1 MMSEIH
7 ISAPAKI
14 NIGLRVLPRRNDG
27 FHGIE
32 SIFQS
37 VSLADELYVAR
48 SSGSGVCAVECDGFI
63 LPEKNTLTA
72 AYNAFGAAVGIRPFS
87 VTVRLKKQIPSG
99 GGLGGGSSDAAFFVR
114 ALEKLHDIVLSE
126 QQLDSIA
133 AAVGSDVFFFFR
145 CDSAGKNAAVVSGR
159 GEIVRRISCRTDLHI
174 VLAFPDVHSSTK
186 EAYELVDTWTESG
199 TVLEYPA
206 LDELERMY
214 SASICDWRFKNTF
227 TPPLTAR
234 YRKIDFALECVRQS
248 GALYSD
254 MSGSGSTVF
263 GVYASFEKASDA
275 AEFMNSKG
283 LRNTVVC

>member
-14 NIGLRVLPRRNDG
+14 NIGLKVLPRRSDG

-37 VSLADELYVAR
+37 VRLTDELYVTR
-48 SSGSGVCAVECDGFI
+48 CGGFESCSVSCDGLV
-63 LPEKNTLTA
+63 LPEKNTVTA
-72 AYNAFGAAVGIRPFS
+72 AYNAFGAVAGIRPLS
-87 VTVRLKKQIPSG
+87 VKVRLEKHIPSG

-114 ALEKLHDIVLSE
+114 ALEKLHDVKLSE
-126 QQLDSIA
+126 KQLDSIA
-133 AAVGSDVFFFFR
+133 AVVGSDVFFFFR
-145 CDSAGKNAAVVSGR
+145 CDAADENAAVVSGR
-159 GEIVRRISCRTDLHI
+159 GENVREIPCRKDLHI

-186 EAYELVDTWTESG
+186 EAYELVDAWAENG

-214 SASICDWRFKNTF
+214 STPVGNWRFRNTF
-227 TPPLTAR
+227 TLPLEAQFP
-234 YRKIDFALECVRQS
+234 KIGSALECVRRS

-263 GVYASFEKASDA
+263 GVYASYEEASAA
-275 AEFMNSKG
+275 AEFMNCEG

>member
-14 NIGLRVLPRRNDG
+14 NIGLRVLPRRSDG

-37 VSLADELYVAR
+37 VSLADELYVTR
-48 SSGSGVCAVECDGFI
+48 CGGSGTCSVECGGLV

-72 AYNAFGAAVGIRPFS
+72 AYDAFGSAAGIRPHS
-87 VTVRLKKQIPSG
+87 VKVRLEKQIPSG

-126 QQLDSIA
+126 KQLDSIA

-145 CDSAGKNAAVVSGR
+145 CDSAGENAAVVSGR
-159 GEIVRRISCRTDLHI
+159 GENVRSIPCRKDLHI

-186 EAYELVDTWTESG
+186 EAYELVDSWAESG
-199 TVLEYPA
+199 AVLEYPA

-214 SASICDWRFKNTF
+214 SASVCEWRFRNSF
-227 TPPLTAR
+227 TAPLTAR
-234 YRKIDFALECVRQS
+234 FRKIGSALECVRRS

-263 GVYASFEKASDA
+263 GVYSSCREASDA
-275 AEFMNSKG
+275 AEFMNGEG